1 MSVISCDLWGF
12 WWVERG
18 CMFDGVRKCVL
29 KMIYNNFDWV
39 YRREVFL
46 LVNRKVSN
54 WIVFREKSDN
64 FLKCLWFSC
73 DLWWF
78 WWVERKCMLDGVH
91 NVCWRYFRIYLL
103 HLEARSLL
111 IGKSQCQIELCSAR
125 SLIIF
130 WNVCDLVVISEDFDG
145 YSVSVCLMVYIM
157 CVDNTSEYIYYI

>member
-1 MSVISCDLWGF
+1 M
-12 WWVERG
+12 
-18 CMFDGVRKCVL
+18 
-29 KMIYNNFDWV
+29 
-39 YRREVFL
+39 FL

-73 DLWWF
+73 DLWGFWWVERKCILDGIRKCVLKILQNIFITFRGEESFGLVNRKVSNWIVYREKSDSFLKCLWFNVDLWGF

-111 IGKSQCQIELCSAR
+111 IGKSQCQIELCSEIN
-125 SLIIF
+125 LTF
-130 WNVCDLVVISEDFDG
+130 C
-145 YSVSVCLMVYIM
+145 
-157 CVDNTSEYIYYI
+157 